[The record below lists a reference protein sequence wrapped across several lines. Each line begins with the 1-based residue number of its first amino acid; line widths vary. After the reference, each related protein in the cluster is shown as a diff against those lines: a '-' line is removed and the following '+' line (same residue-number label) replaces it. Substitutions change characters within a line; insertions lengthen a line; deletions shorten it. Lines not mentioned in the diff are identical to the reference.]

1 MSQSIKALLVTKGAA
16 QAGGLELIEA
26 WEKDESA
33 WIWVDIEGSADG
45 VAQQTLIDGFA
56 VSPVHME
63 EAMQN
68 RHPPTLGHDGDR
80 FFVLVKPL
88 DAESYSLDF
97 STQQVALFLGPRF
110 LVTRHSKHAPYLSK
124 VQGQVEAGDTR
135 PDGPSG
141 TAYLLL
147 QRMISRYGAVLLDLE
162 RRLDEVEDELV
173 AEADEALLQ
182 ELVGYNTALRKIR
195 RILRYHEEI
204 MTDLSD
210 SIATLE
216 PARADQWEQLAVGAR
231 RFHSLAD
238 MYQGMIKDLI
248 DGYISLNG
256 HHLNQ
261 VMRLLTV
268 MTVIFVPLTLLV
280 GIYGMNFEHMPELHS
295 RYGYFIL
302 LGVMMSIASGLI
314 WYFRRRRWL

>member
-1 MSQSIKALLVTKGAA
+1 
-16 QAGGLELIEA
+16 
-26 WEKDESA
+26 
-33 WIWVDIEGSADG
+33 
-45 VAQQTLIDGFA
+45 
-56 VSPVHME
+56 
-63 EAMQN
+63 
-68 RHPPTLGHDGDR
+68 
-80 FFVLVKPL
+80 
-88 DAESYSLDF
+88 
-97 STQQVALFLGPRF
+97 
-110 LVTRHSKHAPYLSK
+110 
-124 VQGQVEAGDTR
+124 
-135 PDGPSG
+135 
-141 TAYLLL
+141 
-147 QRMISRYGAVLLDLE
+147 MISRYGAVLLDLE

-216 PARADQWEQLAVGAR
+216 PARADQWGQLAVGAR

-268 MTVIFVPLTLLV
+268 VTVIFVPLTLLV

-295 RYGYFIL
+295 RYGYFML
-302 LGVMMSIASGLI
+302 LGAMVLIGSGLV